1 MTTGGWIFLSLSL
14 IFVWGLVAFCYTKVL
29 KGGAHIEQPPDSLG
43 G

>member
-14 IFVWGLVAFCYTKVL
+14 LFVWGLVGFCFTKVM
-29 KGGAHIEQPPDSLG
+29 KGGHIEQPPDSLG